1 VEQPDEIEE
10 DEPDTMK
17 RLVVVDRE
25 EWLLFQQMWGHGNVS
40 ARIRELVR
48 EDISSE

>member
-1 VEQPDEIEE
+1 MDQADDVEE

-25 EWLLFQQMWGHGNVS
+25 EWLAFQQMWGRGNVS